1 MAEKPWRESHW
12 RCWNH
17 PFPSHGAALQHDLS
31 CGCLKKR
38 FSYSNKNAQT
48 YCMCC
53 LCVEPSRGAAQ
64 GAGAG
69 AHLSGHSP
77 LLFFPAQ
84 QGCGAPTGWRAVFL
98 LGCIESEGSCE
109 ARARYMDKVD
119 VLACDHSC
127 CFHLGKL
134 MHVHF
139 HTCLC
144 SVKGMPE
151 SCSRSL
157 IFLIIKY
164 VFPT

>member
-1 MAEKPWRESHW
+1 MHKPIACAVCVWSQAEGQPRGQELELTS
-12 RCWNH
+12 
-17 PFPSHGAALQHDLS
+17 LD
-31 CGCLKKR
+31 
-38 FSYSNKNAQT
+38 T
-48 YCMCC
+48 V
-53 LCVEPSRGAAQ
+53 LCSSF
-64 GAGAG
+64 
-69 AHLSGHSP
+69 LHS
-77 LLFFPAQ
+77 
-84 QGCGAPTGWRAVFL
+84 RAVEHPQAGGLFSC
-98 LGCIESEGSCE
+98 LGDQTPHPAEWSGWAGYLVDMYRCIESEGSCE

>member
-1 MAEKPWRESHW
+1 MFLSKAKHYRSMAEKPWRESHW

-69 AHLSGHSP
+69 AHLSGHTP

-98 LGCIESEGSCE
+98 LGGPNSPPSWVVWLSWLFSG
-109 ARARYMDKVD
+109 YVQ
-119 VLACDHSC
+119 
-127 CFHLGKL
+127 
-134 MHVHF
+134 VHWVWRILWGQS
-139 HTCLC
+139 T
-144 SVKGMPE
+144 VYG
-151 SCSRSL
+151 
-157 IFLIIKY
+157 
-164 VFPT
+164 